1 MSILDEIQAAR
12 TQALKDKDTPKRT
25 VLTTLAGEITSKAKS
40 EGNRE
45 VTDKDCIKLLTTFRD
60 NAAANAK
67 LFDERDD
74 APSFHAACFEVKLY
88 ESFLPAAKPQL
99 SPDALERS
107 IRSIIANRLAGDGVK
122 PKMGTVIA
130 DLKVLHEGE
139 YDGKTAAQ
147 VVKAELEKTPEPS

>member
-12 TQALKDKDTPKRT
+12 TQALKDKDTAKRT
-25 VLTTLAGEITSKAKS
+25 TLTTLAGEITSKAKS

-45 VTDKDCIKLLTTFRD
+45 VTDQDCIKVLTKFISNGQELAKAYGETGD
-60 NAAANAK
+60 N
-67 LFDERDD
+67 R
-74 APSFHAACFEVKLY
+74 FHEITNELAIY
-88 ESFLPAAKPQL
+88 STFLPAAKPQL

-107 IRSIIANRLAGDGVK
+107 IRSIIANRLAGDGSK
-122 PKMGTVIA
+122 PKMGQVIA